1 MVDALSLIHPTDKWY
16 IYNFHT
22 PKLMTLPLKGGLA
35 PMNGISAF
43 RSTFSCKKKQENVL

>member
-22 PKLMTLPLKGGLA
+22 PKYLEKWPTNEARSRVTLPSGLCL
-35 PMNGISAF
+35 
-43 RSTFSCKKKQENVL
+43 STKI

>member
-22 PKLMTLPLKGGLA
+22 PNREQNKRYVTSRGEP
-35 PMNGISAF
+35 
-43 RSTFSCKKKQENVL
+43 